1 MPPRQQTTQDA
12 PPLAESDACALSA
25 LQERIPAALWAHLVA
40 LKPHLMRQGVVQFRA
55 QHGRYRL
62 RYRVYDADKGYAM
75 HRSLAIGSDER
86 VAFDIQQVLEAWR
99 APERAA
105 RAAAK
110 AEQERRRDR
119 RATIRLAQAVAGG
132 GRSKRERISAEIR
145 KALTGAPLKAL
156 SNLLGVM
163 DAPAKK
169 RGRPPKC
176 RFW

>member
-1 MPPRQQTTQDA
+1 MPLHTTTLQDA
-12 PPLAESDACALSA
+12 PPPAEADARALGA
-25 LQERIPAALWAHLVA
+25 LQERIPAALWARLVE
-40 LKPHLMRQGVVQFRA
+40 LKSHLMHQGVVQFRA
-55 QHGRYRL
+55 KYGRYRL
-62 RYRVYDADKGYAM
+62 RFRIYDTDKGYAV
-75 HRSLAIGSDER
+75 HRSLALGRDER

-132 GRSKRERISAEIR
+132 RRSKRERISSEIR

-156 SNLLGVM
+156 SSLLGVM

-169 RGRPPKC
+169 QGRPPKA